1 MEETLAT
8 GGSNVTIL
16 IILLIQLAI
25 TIFIIVA
32 MWKVFTKAGKPG
44 WAILIP
50 FYNLYILLKVA
61 GKPGWWLI
69 LLFIPIVNIVIS
81 IIAAIGI
88 ANNFGKGVGFAI
100 GLLLLPF
107 IFYPILA
114 FGSAEYQVASVEIT
128 EST

>member
-8 GGSNVTIL
+8 GGSNVTVL
-16 IILLIQLAI
+16 IILIIQLAI
-25 TIFIIVA
+25 IIFIIAA